1 MGWNGRL
8 AKNTMKPFF
17 ENTADIKV
25 AVVGYGG
32 VYNMG
37 EIHLKDVEKAGM
49 TPRAVVELDAARLE

>member
-1 MGWNGRL
+1 
-8 AKNTMKPFF
+8 MKPFF

-37 EIHLKDVEKAGM
+37 EIHIKDVEKAGM